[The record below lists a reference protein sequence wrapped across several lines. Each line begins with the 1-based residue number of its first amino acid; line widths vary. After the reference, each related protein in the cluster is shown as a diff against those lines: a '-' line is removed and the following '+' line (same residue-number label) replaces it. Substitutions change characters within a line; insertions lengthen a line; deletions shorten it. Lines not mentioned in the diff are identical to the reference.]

1 MNFIILLSGLI
12 FHFSNTPK
20 HFIFPLSKTNP
31 SSLNIPNS
39 NKFMDYKYYG
49 KHYLNNGYDERYYYR
64 IYDEP
69 DANMEL
75 TNIHETYTRLKLLT
89 LLENPEI
96 GMPVK
101 IEAIKEHNFIYKKSP
116 ISSDINAGGL
126 MDDWNF
132 DLDSK

>member
-1 MNFIILLSGLI
+1 
-12 FHFSNTPK
+12 
-20 HFIFPLSKTNP
+20 
-31 SSLNIPNS
+31 
-39 NKFMDYKYYG
+39 MDYKYYG

-96 GMPVK
+96 GVPVK